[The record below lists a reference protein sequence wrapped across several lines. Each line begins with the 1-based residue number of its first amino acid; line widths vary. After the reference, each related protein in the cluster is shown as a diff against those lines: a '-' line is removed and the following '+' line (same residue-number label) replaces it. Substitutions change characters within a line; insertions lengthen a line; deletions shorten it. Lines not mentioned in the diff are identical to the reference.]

1 MKTIKQ
7 IVFVL
12 AIAVMMQACKP
23 AGGEFPGSEYM
34 PDMAHPISYEANA
47 YDAYK
52 YHTWDEQSV
61 MTRKELTGKMQP
73 VKGTV
78 PRGYAGVYF
87 ASGADAQQAVMDNLH
102 GAGNNNAQA
111 IPVNGKVPYYYGNTP
126 EERLRA
132 TAEIIENPFPI
143 TASGLARGKDLY
155 VIYCGICHGEKGD
168 GLGYLVRDA
177 NPAAG
182 DAGGKYPAAPANF
195 LNADLSVASN
205 GRYYHA
211 IMYGLN
217 MMGAYADKLSYEE
230 RWQVIHYI
238 RSLQAVANSA
248 KYDEAANTLNPA
260 FGTPMKL
267 VAKSKATAA
276 AEAAPTTDT
285 AAPAGP
291 SQH

>member
-12 AIAVMMQACKP
+12 VFAAVMQACQP

-34 PDMAHPISYEANA
+34 PDMGHPISYEANA

-61 MTRKELTGKMQP
+61 MTRKELTGRMHP

-87 ASGADAQQAVMDNLH
+87 ASGDEARQAVMDNLR
-102 GAGNNNAQA
+102 GAGNNNALA
-111 IPVNGKVPYYYGNTP
+111 IPVNGKVPYYYADTP

-132 TAEIIENPFPI
+132 TAEIIDNPFPI
-143 TASGLARGKDLY
+143 TKSGLEKGKELY
-155 VIYCGICHGEKGD
+155 NVFCGICHGEKGD
-168 GLGYLVRDA
+168 GLGYLVREAD
-177 NPAAG
+177 PAKG
-182 DAGGKYPAAPANF
+182 DPGGKYPAAPANLVSEQF
-195 LNADLSVASN
+195 STASN
-205 GRYYHA
+205 GRFYHA

-217 MMGAYADKLSYEE
+217 VMGAYADKLSYEE

-238 RSLQAVANSA
+238 RSLQAAKNSA
-248 KYDEAANTLNPA
+248 KYDESANTLNPA
-260 FGTPMKL
+260 FGTPIKL
-267 VAKSKATAA
+267 TANKATAA
-276 AEAAPTTDT
+276 VAPAPATDS

-291 SQH
+291 ASH